1 MGVITLP
8 LLTSYRQDAFP
19 VGVFVCLAA
28 AAYSLP
34 VVEVTITDTED
45 KVEMK
50 EAAAPAEVMNIAA
63 EGEEVPA
70 EEVTLKNSERADKK
84 KKQRQRQRQKQNER
98 RKEERKEERMK
109 NRKNNKDNNKNK
121 NKNNNK
127 NNNNKSKNKRKS
139 NNQKKKQ

>member
-1 MGVITLP
+1 MGPVIGKMRFLC
-8 LLTSYRQDAFP
+8 

-50 EAAAPAEVMNIAA
+50 EAAAPAEVMNTAA
-63 EGEEVPA
+63 KGEEDSA

-84 KKQRQRQRQKQNER
+84 KKLRQRQRQRQNER
-98 RKEERKEERMK
+98 KKEERKEERMK
-109 NRKNNKDNNKNK
+109 NR
-121 NKNNNK
+121 NK
-127 NNNNKSKNKRKS
+127 NNNNKNKNKRKS